1 MLKGLIFLKQFSVR
15 FVEMTKP
22 KERIIVKESII
33 GENNTVWVG
42 EVEAVNERGGVK
54 ASGKF
59 EFAK

>member
-1 MLKGLIFLKQFSVR
+1 MLKGLISVKQFSVR

-22 KERIIVKESII
+22 KERIIVIGNII

-42 EVEAVNERGGVK
+42 EVETVNERGGVK
-54 ASGKF
+54 ASGTF

>member
-1 MLKGLIFLKQFSVR
+1 MLKRSHFYKQFSVR

-42 EVEAVNERGGVK
+42 EVETVNERG
-54 ASGKF
+54 
-59 EFAK
+59 E